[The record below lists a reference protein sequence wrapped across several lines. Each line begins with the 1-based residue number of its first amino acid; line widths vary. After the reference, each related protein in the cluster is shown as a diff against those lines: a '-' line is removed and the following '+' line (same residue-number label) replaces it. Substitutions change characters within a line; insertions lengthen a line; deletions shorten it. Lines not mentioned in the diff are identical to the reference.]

1 MSWKNVKLIFFREL
15 KDQLRDRRTI
25 FTIAV
30 LPLLLYPLLAM
41 IVFQVQQFRREHPSR
56 VQLIGTGELDS
67 LPRLLVDGD
76 FAPELCSESQRKLF
90 QLEIDDTPTTRLSP
104 DLLTARV
111 ERDLAQGRF
120 DAVVYFP
127 PDFASQVASFRERR
141 SQDEA
146 NGDAAAAAPPQPQI
160 FLSSASDKSRVA
172 RDRIWN
178 VLDQWRTGI
187 VQDNLRKNNL
197 PLAAAMPFEVHNHDL
212 AEETGKRAV
221 IWAKVLPFVLLVWA
235 LTGAFYPAIDLCA
248 GEKERG
254 TLETLL
260 TSPAQRS
267 EIVWGKL
274 LTVMT
279 FSMVTS
285 LLNLASMGVTGTF
298 ILTQLEKMSA
308 QPLPL
313 EIGPPPLVAMV
324 WLVLALI
331 PVSAVFSALSLS
343 IAAFARSSKEGQYY
357 LMPLLMISIPLMTL
371 PMLPSAQ
378 LDVGSSLIPL
388 TGVILLLKSLIEGQ
402 YWEAIKYFPLVTAV
416 TAACCLL
423 AIRWAIDQFNNE
435 AVLFRENERFS
446 VTLWVRHL
454 LRDREDTP
462 TVGEALCCGVLLLV
476 IRFFANFMLP
486 QPATWPG
493 LVQTTLVMQIA
504 LIATPACLMA
514 IMLTRRPLAALSLRM
529 PSFLS
534 TVAAAALLAAL
545 LHPAMVWLSL
555 AIRAVYP
562 LSEDVLAQLAPLD
575 GMLKTAPL
583 WQAVLL
589 IGMLPAVCEEL
600 AFRGFILGGLRRIGH
615 KWIAIALA
623 AALFG
628 VAHGLL
634 QQSLS
639 AFLVGLVIGY
649 IAVKTNSIW
658 PAMVFHLV
666 HNSLMVIVS
675 RVSLGEASSHP
686 FFSRLLVPADQAI
699 PAGGWLSR
707 LMGEAVHGE
716 QLIYHPVAAAIAL
729 AGAGAIVIW
738 LKRLPYH
745 ASAEERLQDA
755 LDHQVPAALP
765 ARAS

>member
-1 MSWKNVKLIFFREL
+1 MSWTNVKLIFLREL

-41 IVFQVQQFRREHPSR
+41 IVFQVQQFRKEHPSR
-56 VQLIGTGELDS
+56 VQIVGAADLSS
-67 LPRLLVDGD
+67 LPRLLADGH
-76 FAPELCSESQRKLF
+76 FAPELCSESERRLI
-90 QLEIDDTPTTRLSP
+90 QLTIDDTPPGQLASSA
-104 DLLTARV
+104 LAARV
-111 ERDLAQGRF
+111 EGDLAAGAF

-127 PDFASQVASFRERR
+127 PDFASQLATFRQRR
-141 SQDEA
+141 TQE
-146 NGDAAAAAPPQPQI
+146 DADRDSAKAAAPEPQI
-160 FLSSASDKSRVA
+160 FLSTASDKSRVA

-178 VLDQWRTGI
+178 VLDQWRTTI
-187 VQDNLRKNNL
+187 VQDNLRQNNL
-197 PLAAAMPFEVHNHDL
+197 PIAAAMPFEVHNHDV

-221 IWAKVLPFVLLVWA
+221 IWSKVLPFVLLVWA

-274 LTVMT
+274 LTVMS
-279 FSMVTS
+279 FSIATS
-285 LLNLASMGVTGTF
+285 LLNLASMGITGTF
-298 ILTQLEKMSA
+298 ILKQLQKMSA
-308 QPLPL
+308 QPLPV
-313 EIGPPPLVAMV
+313 EIGAPPLIAIL

-331 PVSAVFSALSLS
+331 PVSAMFSALSLA

-402 YWEAIKYFPLVTAV
+402 YWEALKYFPMVTAV
-416 TAACCLL
+416 TAGSCLL

-446 VTLWVRHL
+446 VSLWVRHL
-454 LRDREDTP
+454 LRDREDIP
-462 TVGEALCCGVLLLV
+462 TVGEALFCGVLLLV

-486 QPATWPG
+486 QPADW
-493 LVQTTLVMQIA
+493 LSFAQTTLVMQIA

-514 IMLTRRPLAALSLRM
+514 IMLTRRPQAALALRA
-529 PSFLS
+529 PSFVS
-534 TVAAAALLAAL
+534 TVPAAALLALL
-545 LHPAMVWLSL
+545 LHPAVVWLSL
-555 AIRAVYP
+555 AIRALYP
-562 LSEDVLAQLAPLD
+562 LSDEVVAQLAPLD
-575 GMLKTAPL
+575 GMLKDAPL

-589 IGMLPAVCEEL
+589 IGLAPAICEEL

-615 KWIAIALA
+615 KWIAIALS

-628 VAHGLL
+628 IAHGLL

-639 AFLVGLVIGY
+639 AFVVGLIIGY

-666 HNSLMVIVS
+666 HNSLMV
-675 RVSLGEASSHP
+675 LL
-686 FFSRLLVPADQAI
+686 SRLPLTEAGQNSLMSLVLVPADEAFA
-699 PAGGWLSR
+699 PWPWLAR
-707 LMGEAVHGE
+707 LMAETMKGE
-716 QLIYHPVAAAIAL
+716 QLVYHPVAAGLAL
-729 AGAGAIVIW
+729 AGAAAIALW

-745 ASAEERLQDA
+745 ASAEEQLQDA
-755 LDHQVPAALP
+755 LDHQVPAACP
-765 ARAS
+765 APGA